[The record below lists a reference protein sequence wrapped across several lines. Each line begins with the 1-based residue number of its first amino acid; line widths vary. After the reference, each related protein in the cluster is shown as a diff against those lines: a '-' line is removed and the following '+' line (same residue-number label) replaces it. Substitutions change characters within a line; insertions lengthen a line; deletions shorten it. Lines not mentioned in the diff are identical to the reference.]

1 MVIQLVG
8 SFTEIERMNISYILL
23 ILLSILAVI
32 KSCIPMTK
40 LRLALCVSMC
50 VGICLALMLFPNL
63 FMMVSF
69 TFEMAMYIVALFSIS
84 LMILIGWFL
93 IKYKKV

>member
-1 MVIQLVG
+1 
-8 SFTEIERMNISYILL
+8 
-23 ILLSILAVI
+23 
-32 KSCIPMTK
+32 MTK

-50 VGICLALMLFPNL
+50 VGICLTLMLFPNL

-69 TFEMAMYIVALFSIS
+69 TFEMVMYIVALFSIS
-84 LMILIGWFL
+84 LMILISCFL